1 MKQNENILNKS
12 ISKLKLSKNKVIF
25 NITIFKESEVVVRT
39 ILEKI
44 TSTVISKMFE
54 KKVENKIA
62 NFCLLE
68 LKNKLDNIIDMQF
81 IKHDKDDLS
90 KKKIFKN
97 KSQKIMVNKNRN
109 NEHFLL
115 LTEEKAI
122 NKNLNQSQIIPD
134 YELS

>member
-12 ISKLKLSKNKVIF
+12 ISKLKLSKDKEIF

-44 TSTVISKMFE
+44 ISIVISKMFE

-68 LKNKLDNIIDMQF
+68 LKNKLDNII
-81 IKHDKDDLS
+81 I
-90 KKKIFKN
+90 
-97 KSQKIMVNKNRN
+97 
-109 NEHFLL
+109 
-115 LTEEKAI
+115 
-122 NKNLNQSQIIPD
+122 LN
-134 YELS
+134 

>member
-12 ISKLKLSKNKVIF
+12 ISKLKLSKNKEIF

-44 TSTVISKMFE
+44 ISIVISKMFE

-81 IKHDKDDLS
+81 IK
-90 KKKIFKN
+90 
-97 KSQKIMVNKNRN
+97 
-109 NEHFLL
+109 
-115 LTEEKAI
+115 
-122 NKNLNQSQIIPD
+122 
-134 YELS
+134 

>member
-12 ISKLKLSKNKVIF
+12 ISKLKLSKDKEIF

-44 TSTVISKMFE
+44 ISIVISKMFE

-115 LTEEKAI
+115 LTEEKAKKFESI
-122 NKNLNQSQIIPD
+122 SN
-134 YELS
+134 YT

>member
-12 ISKLKLSKNKVIF
+12 ISKLKLSKNKEIF

-44 TSTVISKMFE
+44 ISIVISKMFE